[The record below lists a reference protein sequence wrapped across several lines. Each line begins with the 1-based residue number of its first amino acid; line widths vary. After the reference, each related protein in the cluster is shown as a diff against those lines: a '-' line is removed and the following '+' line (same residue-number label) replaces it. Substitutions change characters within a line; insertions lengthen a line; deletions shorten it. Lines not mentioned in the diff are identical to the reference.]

1 MTNDPNTVLIGLLQD
16 KRCAALA
23 KLRKYS
29 GDLEEIAEHVGD
41 GPWAVLEAM
50 LTDIKPVKATQCVI
64 FSNAGIILNKCTQP
78 PKVNMTDKGFMYF
91 DKAAAATWQQANRQ
105 QFVVLHLLFQFNRFR
120 YVEVDA
126 SQLSSTRRLL
136 DDHR

>member
-1 MTNDPNTVLIGLLQD
+1 MINDPNTVLIGLLKAD
-16 KRCAALA
+16 RCAALT

-41 GPWAVLEAM
+41 TPWAALEAT
-50 LTDIKPVKATQCVI
+50 LLDIKPVKATQCII
-64 FSNAGIILNKCTQP
+64 FSNAGIILNKCTTP

-105 QFVVLHLLFQFNRFR
+105 QFVVLRLLFQFSRFK

-136 DDHR
+136 E